1 MLRMENKLILASE
14 SPRRK
19 DYLEDIGLSIIVC
32 PAKIDE
38 TPAPGEEPD
47 DYVVRMARL
56 KAEQIALSFPSDW
69 VLSADT
75 IVTIDN
81 KILGKPGSPEEAV
94 VMLMNLSGREHEV
107 QTGYCLMN
115 RTGKT
120 TIQDSRKTLVRF
132 THFEEEVAR
141 AYVLTGEPM
150 DKAGSYGIQGK
161 VAMLVET
168 VVGSYSNVVG
178 LPLAEIVLLLQ
189 KNEVITI
196 G

>member
-1 MLRMENKLILASE
+1 MLRAKKQLILASE

-19 DYLEDIGLSIIVC
+19 DYLEELGLSLIIS

-47 DYVVRMARL
+47 HYVVRVARL
-56 KAEQIALSFPSDW
+56 KAEQVALSFPSDW

-81 KILGKPGSPEEAV
+81 KILGKPGSSEQAV
-94 VMLMNLSGREHEV
+94 AMLMHLSGRVHEV

-115 RTGKT
+115 RTGNT
-120 TIQDSRKTLVRF
+120 TILDSRKTLVRF
-132 THFEEEVAR
+132 THFEEKVAR

-161 VAMLVET
+161 GAMLVET

-189 KNEVITI
+189 KNDVITME
-196 G
+196 